1 MAYYNTIFSQLVSI
15 VSRDHFQVIVD
26 KYKGDH
32 RVRNFSCWVQL
43 MVMLY
48 AQLTD
53 KDSLRD
59 LETAILSKK
68 NFSTVWVLRRRDDQR
83 SQTPTQRAIGKSI
96 ATCFRS

>member
-1 MAYYNTIFSQLVSI
+1 MAYYNTIFSQVVSI
-15 VSRDHFQVIVD
+15 ISRDHFQVIAD

-32 RVRNFSCWVQL
+32 RVRSFSCWAQL

-53 KDSLRD
+53 KESLRD

-68 NFSTVWVLRRRDDQR
+68 IF
-83 SQTPTQRAIGKSI
+83 
-96 ATCFRS
+96 

>member
-1 MAYYNTIFSQLVSI
+1 VVS
-15 VSRDHFQVIVD
+15 VTSRDHFQTIVD
-26 KYKGDH
+26 KYKGDY
-32 RVRNFSCWVQL
+32 RVHSFSCWAQF

-68 NFSTVWVLRRRDDQR
+68 KFLIVWALRRHDVQR
-83 SQTPTQRAIGKSI
+83 SQMPIQRGIGKSI
-96 ATCFRS
+96 ASCFKNW